1 MESDVR
7 TVLTDEEREQ
17 VKRAL
22 LKLIEECAG
31 GGLIGENA
39 SARLDAV
46 ARGAEALL
54 LL

>member
-7 TVLTDEEREQ
+7 TMLTDEEREQ
-17 VKRAL
+17 VKLAL
-22 LKLIEECAG
+22 LKLIEECAS

-54 LL
+54 LR

>member
-7 TVLTDEEREQ
+7 TMLTDEERGQ

>member
-7 TVLTDEEREQ
+7 TMLTDEEREQ
-17 VKRAL
+17 VKLAL

>member
-1 MESDVR
+1 MESDMR
-7 TVLTDEEREQ
+7 AVLTDEDREQ

-46 ARGAEALL
+46 ARGVEALL

>member
-1 MESDVR
+1 MESDAR
-7 TVLTDEEREQ
+7 TMLTDEEREQ

-46 ARGAEALL
+46 ARGVEALL

>member
-1 MESDVR
+1 MEGDVKAL
-7 TVLTDEEREQ
+7 LTDEEREQ

-22 LKLIEECAG
+22 LNLIEECAG
-31 GGLIGENA
+31 GGLVGENA

>member
-1 MESDVR
+1 MTE
-7 TVLTDEEREQ
+7 EERNE

-22 LKLIEECAG
+22 LDLIEECRIG
-31 GGLIGENA
+31 GRVGEDA

-46 ARGAEALL
+46 AHGTEALL